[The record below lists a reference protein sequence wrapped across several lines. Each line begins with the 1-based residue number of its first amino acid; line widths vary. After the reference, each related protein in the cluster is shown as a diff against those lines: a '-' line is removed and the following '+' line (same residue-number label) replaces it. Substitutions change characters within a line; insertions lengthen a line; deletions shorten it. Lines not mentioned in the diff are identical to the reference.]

1 MCIHVYIYIDLFR
14 SKKYIYMICMLIEI
28 LFDSLLACCEENKMH
43 GAPTNARS
51 SLEKEIVHLNAGGET
66 VGMGAQDA

>member
-1 MCIHVYIYIDLFR
+1 
-14 SKKYIYMICMLIEI
+14 MICMLIEI